1 MHQLF
6 LFLHNFITFHLK
18 FINSHTHK
26 YIYNYIYSILHWFGD
41 DHPMFSATLFV
52 KHPTPAEPGT
62 RLAAWPRPA
71 STATTRA
78 SCRRCWPKPC
88 PAQRCSRRECGGE
101 WKAGHSACGWI
112 YIYLHI
118 FINIY
123 IYKIWILIGSHWVT
137 LVHIGFQVLC
147 RWLIMFLFTFC
158 GSLCVWA
165 LLGSMI
171 PHDQSV
177 PEDVC
182 VCVVWRHLLLDV
194 DLWRMILLI
203 HI

>member
-1 MHQLF
+1 
-6 LFLHNFITFHLK
+6 
-18 FINSHTHK
+18 
-26 YIYNYIYSILHWFGD
+26 
-41 DHPMFSATLFV
+41 MFSATLFV

-112 YIYLHI
+112 YI
-118 FINIY
+118 FTY
-123 IYKIWILIGSHWVT
+123 IYKYIYIRSEFWLVHTESHWFILGSKFYV
-137 LVHIGFQVLC
+137 VD
-147 RWLIMFLFTFC
+147 
-158 GSLCVWA
+158 SLCFS
-165 LLGSMI
+165 LLFVDLFVFEPYLGAWSHMTN
-171 PHDQSV
+171 QCRKM
-177 PEDVC
+177 C